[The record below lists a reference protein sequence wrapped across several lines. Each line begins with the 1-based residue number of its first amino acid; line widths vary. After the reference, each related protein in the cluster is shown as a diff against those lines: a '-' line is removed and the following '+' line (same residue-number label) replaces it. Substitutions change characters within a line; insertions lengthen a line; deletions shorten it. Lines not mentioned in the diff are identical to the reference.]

1 VILQKENSCKKSL
14 SPSKEGSSKKK
25 KEKEQGSKG
34 KNCETSSANTRA

>member
-25 KEKEQGSKG
+25 EKKRNKDQKEKM
-34 KNCETSSANTRA
+34 